1 MIPITPVP
9 TLAEVVLRLQQDPS
23 LTSSRRRDLVSAIQR
38 MSEMTGV
45 DARSTPAS
53 MQFMRPLIKA
63 VRPAKYDLTPKTW
76 SNLRSNFRAAL
87 VDPAPSVPNDLDPQ
101 WSALRAG
108 LRNKPKFTRLG
119 LSRLISFCNK
129 TGIAPNAVC
138 DAVSDRFRSYLET
151 DTQVDPHA
159 CHRTACRL
167 WNQAVETVPGWPPV
181 LLSVPGHRKPRQ
193 SVPIT
198 SFPLSLQQEF
208 AAYIASLR
216 NYPFETGSLM
226 DLFDDAAQ
234 RALAASTVRQRAAE
248 LGLALSALVAS
259 GKDSA
264 EITSLAC
271 LVEPDAFKAIL
282 RRYLKDDGKP
292 RPFAYNMAHTLMSLA
307 KRWVKPDPAVLE
319 KLKNLQGRLPRQR
332 KCLTE
337 KNRSVLR
344 TLDDPVVRARL
355 YFLPDR
361 MANWAE
367 RTTPVNGAMAMQTSV
382 AIAIL
387 LSAPLR
393 IANLAGLRLDR
404 HLVRPGGPRSLW
416 QLDIPAHEVKNDQA
430 LVYELPQQTTTL
442 IDRYIRRLR
451 PSLAA
456 AGNPYLFPVESRHKN
471 PHGMSQQ
478 IRVAIANWVGIDMTP
493 HQFRHFAAR
502 IIKQRS
508 RGDRRGAD
516 GTIADLL
523 GHKSLETAR
532 AFYSEIDTLSA
543 GRQFDEFLEAERD
556 KARLPGRGRS

>member
-1 MIPITPVP
+1 M
-9 TLAEVVLRLQQDPS
+9 
-23 LTSSRRRDLVSAIQR
+23 
-38 MSEMTGV
+38 
-45 DARSTPAS
+45 
-53 MQFMRPLIKA
+53 
-63 VRPAKYDLTPKTW
+63 
-76 SNLRSNFRAAL
+76 
-87 VDPAPSVPNDLDPQ
+87 
-101 WSALRAG
+101 
-108 LRNKPKFTRLG
+108 RLG
-119 LSRLISFCNK
+119 LSRFITFCNNAAIVP
-129 TGIAPNAVC
+129 TAVC
-138 DAVSDRFRSYLET
+138 DATSDRFRAHLET
-151 DTQVDPHA
+151 DTQVPDPLM
-159 CHRTACRL
+159 CHRTACRR
-167 WNQAVETVPGWPPV
+167 WNKAMETVPGWPSV
-181 LLSVPGHRKPRQ
+181 RLSVPGHRKPRQ
-193 SVPIT
+193 SVPLT
-198 SFPLSLQQEF
+198 GFPTSLQQEF
-208 AAYIASLR
+208 AAYVESLR
-216 NYPFETGSLM
+216 G
-226 DLFDDAAQ
+226 DLFGTRREVDLFEDAAQ
-234 RALAASTVRQRAAE
+234 VPLAASTVQQRAAE

-259 GKDSA
+259 GRDPT
-264 EITSLAC
+264 EITSLAY
-271 LVEPDAFKAIL
+271 LVEPEAFKAIL

-292 RPFAYNMAHTLMSLA
+292 RPFAYNMSNTLMSLA
-307 KRWVKPDPAVLE
+307 KRWVKSDPAVLE

-355 YFLPDR
+355 YFLPER

-367 RTTPVNGAMAMQTSV
+367 RTTPVNGAIAMQTSV
-382 AIAIL
+382 EIAIL

-442 IDRYIRRLR
+442 IDRYIRRFR

-456 AGNPYLFPVESRHKN
+456 AGNPYLFPVEARHKN

-508 RGDRRGAD
+508 RGDSRGAD
-516 GTIADLL
+516 GAIADLL

-543 GRQFDEFLEAERD
+543 GRLFDEFLEAELK